1 MHPIRLFRWLFGG
14 LFWRTFFLIALLIG
28 VSLAAWYQSFRVIE
42 REPRAQRVA
51 QQLVSI
57 VKLTRTSL
65 LYSEPD
71 LRRALLQDLENNEG
85 IRVYPREPSDKVAR
99 EPNLVPLLPQ
109 ISREVARRLG
119 TDTVVATSVN
129 GIPALWISFKIDE
142 DDYWVAIEQ
151 DRIDTATG
159 LQLFSWGTFALA
171 LSLIGAAFITA
182 LVNRPFAR
190 LAHAARAV
198 GAGARPDPLPERGI
212 GEAAEANRSFNLMVQ
227 ELERLEADR
236 TLMLAGISHDLR
248 TPLARLRLE
257 TEMSPSSEDTK
268 RDMISDIEQ
277 MDDIIGRFLDYARTT
292 VRTTQ
297 PVDLSE
303 IAREQAQ
310 RFVGRDEMS
319 ITLELA
325 PHAVIAG
332 ERTDLAR
339 MLDNLLENA
348 RKYGKTPSTGRT
360 DVTIVTRAI
369 GERMELVVRDRGQG
383 IPDDQLALVL
393 RPFYRVNTART
404 QADGTGLGM
413 AIVQRIASR
422 YKGLVAVR
430 NVKPGGGLEVSL
442 SFPASA

>member
-1 MHPIRLFRWLFGG
+1 MVRGLFGG

-57 VKLTRTSL
+57 VKLTRTAL

-71 LRRALLQDLENNEG
+71 LRRALLQDLESNEG
-85 IRVYPREPSDKVAR
+85 IRVYPREPADKVEKQPGGVVQDLIVR
-99 EPNLVPLLPQ
+99 DVQ
-109 ISREVARRLG
+109 RRLG
-119 TDTVVATSVN
+119 TDTVIAAEVN
-129 GIPALWISFKIDE
+129 EIPAMWISFKIDE

-190 LAHAARAV
+190 LAHAARAI
-198 GAGARPDPLPERGI
+198 GEGQRPDPLPERGM
-212 GEAAEANRSFNLMVQ
+212 GEAAEANRSFNQMVQ

-236 TLMLAGISHDLR
+236 ALMLAGISHDLR

-257 TEMSPSSEDTK
+257 TEMSPSEESVK

-277 MDDIIGRFLDYARTT
+277 MDEIIGRFLDYARPAS
-292 VRTTQ
+292 RAMQ
-297 PVDLSE
+297 SLDLSDIVRE
-303 IAREQAQ
+303 TAATFEARE
-310 RFVGRDEMS
+310 DLK
-319 ITLELA
+319 ITVELDDAA
-325 PHAVIAG
+325 PVLA
-332 ERTDLAR
+332 ERTDLKR
-339 MLDNLLENA
+339 LLTNVIENA
-348 RKYGKTPSTGRT
+348 RKYGRDPVTDIANVHVSTR
-360 DVTIVTRAI
+360 VL
-369 GERMELVVRDRGQG
+369 GERVEMRVRDTGPG
-383 IPDDQLALVL
+383 IPEDQLALVF
-393 RPFYRVNTART
+393 RPFYRVDTART
-404 QADGTGLGM
+404 KADGTGLGM

-422 YKGLVAVR
+422 YKGHASLR
-430 NVKPGGGLEVSL
+430 NVRPGSGLEIIV
-442 SFPASA
+442 SFPLAK

>member
-1 MHPIRLFRWLFGG
+1 MHPIRMVRGLFGG

-57 VKLTRTSL
+57 VKLTRTAL

-71 LRRALLQDLENNEG
+71 LRRALLQDLESNEG
-85 IRVYPREPSDKVAR
+85 IRVYPREPADKIEKQPGSVVQDLIAR
-99 EPNLVPLLPQ
+99 DVQ
-109 ISREVARRLG
+109 RRLG
-119 TDTVVATSVN
+119 TDTVIAASVN
-129 GIPALWISFKIDE
+129 EIPAMWISFKIDE

-190 LAHAARAV
+190 LAHAARAI
-198 GAGARPDPLPERGI
+198 GEGHRPDPLPERGM
-212 GEAAEANRSFNLMVQ
+212 GEAAEANRSFNQMVQ

-236 TLMLAGISHDLR
+236 ALMLAGISHDLR

-257 TEMSPSSEDTK
+257 TEMSPSEESVK

-277 MDDIIGRFLDYARTT
+277 MDEIIGRFLDYARPAS
-292 VRTTQ
+292 RTMQ
-297 PVDLSE
+297 SLDLSD
-303 IAREQAQ
+303 IARETVSA
-310 RFVGRDEMS
+310 FEGREDLS
-319 ITLELA
+319 LSTDLA
-325 PHAVIAG
+325 DGAPVLA
-332 ERTDLAR
+332 ERTDLKR
-339 MLDNLLENA
+339 LLTNLIENA
-348 RKYGKTPSTGRT
+348 RKYGRDAQTGIANVHISTR
-360 DVTIVTRAI
+360 VI
-369 GERMELVVRDRGQG
+369 GERVEMRVRDTGPG
-383 IPDDQLALVL
+383 IPEDQLGQVF
-393 RPFYRVNTART
+393 RPFYRVDTART
-404 QADGTGLGM
+404 KADGTGLGM

-422 YKGLVAVR
+422 YKGLATLR
-430 NVKPGGGLEVSL
+430 NVRPGTGLEIIV
-442 SFPASA
+442 SFPLAK

>member
-1 MHPIRLFRWLFGG
+1 MHPIRMVHGLFGG

-57 VKLTRTSL
+57 VKLTRTAL

-71 LRRALLQDLENNEG
+71 LRRALLQDLESNEG
-85 IRVYPREPSDKVAR
+85 IRVYPREPADKIEKQAR
-99 EPNLVPLLPQ
+99 GVVTDLITRDVQ
-109 ISREVARRLG
+109 RRLG
-119 TDTVVATSVN
+119 TDTVIASSVN
-129 GIPALWISFKIDE
+129 EISAMWISFKIDE

-190 LAHAARAV
+190 LAHAARAI
-198 GAGARPDPLPERGI
+198 GGGHRPDPLPERGM
-212 GEAAEANRSFNLMVQ
+212 GEAAEANRSFNQMVQ

-236 TLMLAGISHDLR
+236 ALMLAGISHDLR

-257 TEMSPSSEDTK
+257 TEMSPSEESVK

-277 MDDIIGRFLDYARTT
+277 MDEIIGRFLDYARPASRT
-292 VRTTQ
+292 VLQTI
-297 PVDLSE
+297 DLSE
-303 IAREQAQ
+303 TVRETVHAFEG
-310 RFVGRDEMS
+310 REDLNITVELGEEAFV
-319 ITLELA
+319 LA
-325 PHAVIAG
+325 
-332 ERTDLAR
+332 ERTDLKR
-339 MLDNLLENA
+339 LLNNLIENA
-348 RKYGKTPSTGRT
+348 RKYGRDAVSDIANVHIT
-360 DVTIVTRAI
+360 TRVL
-369 GERMELVVRDRGQG
+369 GERVEMRVRDTGPG
-383 IPDDQLALVL
+383 IPEEQLALVF
-393 RPFYRVNTART
+393 RPFYRVDTART
-404 QADGTGLGM
+404 KADGTGLGM

-422 YKGLVAVR
+422 YKGQATLSNVR
-430 NVKPGGGLEVSL
+430 PGSGLEIIV
-442 SFPASA
+442 SFPLAK